1 MFDKWYGSDKSVFN
15 GKINLLHQNFY
26 FSKNALRNFNFILGY
41 TIYTFT
47 SIIHFLIFFK
57 KEISTEFFI
66 LLIYVLN
73 VNYFKTSFR
82 AN

>member
-15 GKINLLHQNFY
+15 GNINLLHQNFY

-41 TIYTFT
+41 KIFTFI
-47 SIIHFLIFFK
+47 SIIHFLIFLK
-57 KEISTEFFI
+57 KEISNEFFI
-66 LLIYVLN
+66 LLIYVLS